1 MDKIE
6 ITYVE
11 FENPSFGTG
20 EPLGDL
26 HYAEWRRNGGKI
38 ESALAKPHKASRN
51 EGEDNLIPDD
61 VRVAL
66 ALLVAPGLV
75 VAVPMSVEE

>member
-1 MDKIE
+1 VSTDKIE

-11 FENPSFGTG
+11 FDRDAFKEAPCVGS
-20 EPLGDL
+20 LW
-26 HYAEWRRNGGKI
+26 YVEWRRNGVK
-38 ESALAKPHKASRN
+38 ETAYADPDKSAHRGL
-51 EGEDNLIPDD
+51 ELLPDD

-75 VAVPMSVEE
+75 EMKR

>member
-6 ITYVE
+6 ITHVE
-11 FENPSFGTG
+11 FAGARLRTIKYM
-20 EPLGDL
+20 D
-26 HYAEWRRNGGKI
+26 YAEWTRNGVPAGAW
-38 ESALAKPHKASRN
+38 EWQ
-51 EGEDNLIPDD
+51 GIPDD